1 MPKLVEHQPK
11 CAAIAAKSPRV
22 VRIGLLGLGHVGQA
36 LVRVCTQVAD
46 AIARQHGLTPRVVA
60 ALVRD
65 RARPRA
71 TVPTPGLVTN
81 DPAEFFAESFDILVE
96 VMGGIEPANTYIR
109 QALAAGIPVVTA
121 NKSLLAQHGPA
132 LRRLAAQ
139 CGTNLRVEAAAIAG
153 VPFIGNH
160 GRRPL
165 AARLTQLTG
174 ILNGTSNYI
183 LTRVAREGLALETA
197 LAQAQAE
204 GYAEPD
210 PTNDVAGIDAAEKL
224 VLILGELG
232 AAHLQAGTLE
242 RTGIDVIAAGDLEG
256 ARALGGTIK
265 PVAHASLA
273 DDRVAAFV
281 GPAFVPAD
289 HPLANVHGVE
299 NGIVLQGPAFA
310 KLFYTGR
317 GAGPEITAGTC
328 LDDVL
333 ELAAAESDAPR
344 PAPVL
349 PDAPQV
355 CDAPHTPWFIRLD
368 FHAAL
373 PDAAH
378 LLEFLGAR
386 GVWAQRTHSV
396 SLNGGGAW
404 FALTHPVARDTLVAA
419 LAALRDASDCHAR
432 HYRALEN

>member
-1 MPKLVEHQPK
+1 MPKLVEHQPQR
-11 CAAIAAKSPRV
+11 AAIAAKSPRV
-22 VRIGLLGLGHVGQA
+22 VRIGLLGLGQVGQA
-36 LVRVCTQVAD
+36 LVRVCTQYAD
-46 AIARQHGLTPRVVA
+46 AIARQSGLTPRVVA
-60 ALVRD
+60 VLVRD

-71 TVPTPGLVTN
+71 TVPMPALITN
-81 DPAEFFAESFDILVE
+81 QPAEFFAERFDILVE
-96 VMGGIEPANTYIR
+96 VMGGIEPANTYVR
-109 QALAAGIPVVTA
+109 QALHAGIPVVTA

-132 LRRLAAQ
+132 LHQLAAHS
-139 CGTNLRVEAAAIAG
+139 GTSLRVEAAAIAG

-160 GRRPL
+160 ARRPL
-165 AARLTQLTG
+165 AARLAQLTG

-197 LAQAQAE
+197 LAQAQAQ

-210 PTNDVAGIDAAEKL
+210 PTNDVSGIDAAEKL
-224 VLILGELG
+224 VVILSELG
-232 AAHLQAGTLE
+232 RAHLHAGAIE
-242 RTGIDVIAAGDLEG
+242 RTGIDAVAAGDLEG
-256 ARALGGTIK
+256 ARALGGTLK
-265 PVAHASLA
+265 PVAHASLS

-289 HPLANVHGVE
+289 HPLASVHGAE

-310 KLFYTGR
+310 KLCYTGR
-317 GAGPEITAGTC
+317 GAGPEITAATC

-333 ELAAAESDAPR
+333 ELAATESDAPR
-344 PAPVL
+344 PAPAL

-355 CDAPHTPWFIRLD
+355 CDAPHTPWFVRLD
-368 FHAAL
+368 FHSAL

-386 GVWAQRTHSV
+386 GVWTQRTHAV
-396 SLNGGGAW
+396 ALNGGAAW
-404 FALTHPVARDTLVAA
+404 FALTYPVARDTLVAA